1 MKDQPASEK
10 EIGNITTTN
19 TVRNKGTVLL
29 QTAKATAF
37 NEDNL
42 KSSLLRILFD
52 SGSQR
57 SYITSNLKS
66 RLNLNPIKAETLYL
80 NIFGGSTFQKQ
91 SCEVFKL

>member
-19 TVRNKGTVLL
+19 TVRNKGKVLL

-66 RLNLNPIKAETLYL
+66 RLNLNPIKADTLYL